1 MKKALYRLKQARG
14 HGMND
19 SLHTSWIMGSLE
31 DKLTRP
37 SSQEK
42 EKHLLVAQIYVDDIV
57 FGATI
62 DSHAHEFVA

>member
-1 MKKALYRLKQARG
+1 
-14 HGMND
+14 
-19 SLHTSWIMGSLE
+19 MGSLE

>member
-1 MKKALYRLKQARG
+1 LKKALYRLKQARG
-14 HGMND
+14 HVMND
-19 SLHTSWIMGSLE
+19 SLHASWIMGSLE